1 MISVLIVCP
10 QVMRDAMVRGTKV
23 SSKVTTHEKLEWK
36 KISFQFLEDCKADE
50 KEEESNFKKSTK
62 PLDRLATFYMVH
74 ATDWQLQVSG
84 VINGYA
90 KFFEQNTPA
99 DCPIECRPMLIE
111 CQDSYSVNT
120 AKIHYLANKR
130 KSRIIGMWDF
140 PQEAHH
146 EA

>member
-36 KISFQFLEDCKADE
+36 KISFQFLEECKADE

-90 KFFEQNTPA
+90 KFFEQNTPLAAQLNA
-99 DCPIECRPMLIE
+99 DPC
-111 CQDSYSVNT
+111 
-120 AKIHYLANKR
+120 
-130 KSRIIGMWDF
+130 
-140 PQEAHH
+140 
-146 EA
+146 